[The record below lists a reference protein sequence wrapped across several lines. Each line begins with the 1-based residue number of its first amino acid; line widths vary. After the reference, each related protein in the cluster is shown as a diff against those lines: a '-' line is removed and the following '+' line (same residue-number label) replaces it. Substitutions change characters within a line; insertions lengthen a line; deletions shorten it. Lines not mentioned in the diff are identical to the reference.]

1 MYICVSATNMF
12 VAFTSNFIFL
22 AMKFARNLVKMG
34 PLQDWDFVVSDRL
47 IPQCSK
53 FGNWTTAYFECYLRH
68 ITLPGNAP
76 VGTCKMGSIGDPTT
90 VVDPQLRVRG
100 LKGIRVA
107 DASIIPASMSGDT
120 YATQVCFHNS
130 PRHVHR
136 VGEYS
141 DSY

>member
-1 MYICVSATNMF
+1 MF

-107 DASIIPASMSGDT
+107 DASIIPAPMSGDT
-120 YATQVCFHNS
+120 YATQVRFHNS
-130 PRHVHR
+130 PRHK
-136 VGEYS
+136 S
-141 DSY
+141 SC